1 MSAQVPAQQQEQ
13 PTDVATITQKKK
25 RGLKEGLSFG
35 HTYALGGIS
44 ACTAEL
50 VVYPMDMVK
59 TRMQISGMQASSTG
73 VAARPSSFAVASGI
87 IRSEGIQGFYMG
99 FPAACYRHLIYSGTR
114 YLAYEMLREKVF
126 QRNEDGSFPL
136 WKSACAAMSA
146 GAIGQFLAS
155 PTDLIKVQM
164 QTEGMR
170 KLRGEA
176 MMYSGTMNCFK
187 QNFQQRGFIG
197 MWKG

>member
-1 MSAQVPAQQQEQ
+1 MEQSTAASTQTAQIEVESAIPIS
-13 PTDVATITQKKK
+13 TTIASDASAMTPKKK
-25 RGLKEGLSFG
+25 KGLKEGLSFG
-35 HTYALGGIS
+35 HTYVLGGIS

-59 TRMQISGMQASSTG
+59 TRLQITGMQAE
-73 VAARPSSFAVASGI
+73 AAGAAVPKSSFAVASSI

-126 QRNEDGSFPL
+126 KRNEDGSFPL

-146 GAIGQFLAS
+146 GMFVVL
-155 PTDLIKVQM
+155 M
-164 QTEGMR
+164 
-170 KLRGEA
+170 
-176 MMYSGTMNCFK
+176 F
-187 QNFQQRGFIG
+187 FF
-197 MWKG
+197 